1 MVKDSSV
8 IDVLKLLS
16 IRVCFLLL
24 SQKMVTKEYDEYEDV
39 MSDSR
44 LIVGLCMNKKD
55 ARIIRRGNSRR
66 AHNASNT
73 QTGFHSR
80 PSTKRG

>member
-39 MSDSR
+39 MSDAR

-55 ARIIRRGNSRR
+55 ARIIRRGNSR